1 MTNPGTQY
9 PLFELAESIPLEHQ
23 APESTGS
30 RFSDYV
36 VYVDESG
43 DHSLASIDS
52 DYPVFVLA
60 LCVFHKRHYSEKII
74 PAVEKLKFNYFG
86 HDSVVLHENEIR
98 KQKGQFAFL
107 SHLPLRTEF
116 MDRLTSIMEAS
127 NFVLITC
134 VVDKTRLTRGAGATS
149 NPYHIAL
156 GICLESLRNFLVEK
170 QQEQLQTHVVVE
182 CRGKKEDSELELEF
196 RRICDGDNPG
206 NRHLPFDIVFA
217 DKKTNLTGLQLADL
231 VARPVGLN
239 YIRPLQVN
247 QAFDLLI
254 ELFTIHDSIPVIA
267 GAARQSMAALDRRWI
282 ATACGLAMTR
292 RCVGRAMTA
301 RVSSIK
307 ERSIGKSFT
316 VWEAA
321 HAWAAAT
328 RMWA

>member
-9 PLFELAESIPLEHQ
+9 PLFELAESIPLEHT
-23 APESTGS
+23 APESTS
-30 RFSDYV
+30 RRFSDYV

-43 DHSLASIDS
+43 DHSLASIDA

-107 SHLPLRTEF
+107 SHRPLRTEF
-116 MDRLTSIMEAS
+116 MDRLSSIMEAS

-134 VVDKTRLTRGAGATS
+134 VVDKNRLTRGAGATS

-170 QQEQLQTHVVVE
+170 QQDQLQTHVVVE
-182 CRGKKEDSELELEF
+182 CRGKKEDAELELEF
-196 RRICDGDNPG
+196 RRICDGDNPV
-206 NRHLPFDIVFA
+206 NRHLPFNIVFA

-239 YIRPLQVN
+239 YIRPIQAN
-247 QAFDLLI
+247 QAFDLLKKK
-254 ELFTIHDSIPVIA
+254 FYCA
-267 GAARQSMAALDRRWI
+267 GGRERVGSAYENVGLMIYPPKKAKSPDEPTEAVAPTRNPQS
-282 ATACGLAMTR
+282 T
-292 RCVGRAMTA
+292 
-301 RVSSIK
+301 
-307 ERSIGKSFT
+307 
-316 VWEAA
+316 
-321 HAWAAAT
+321 
-328 RMWA
+328 